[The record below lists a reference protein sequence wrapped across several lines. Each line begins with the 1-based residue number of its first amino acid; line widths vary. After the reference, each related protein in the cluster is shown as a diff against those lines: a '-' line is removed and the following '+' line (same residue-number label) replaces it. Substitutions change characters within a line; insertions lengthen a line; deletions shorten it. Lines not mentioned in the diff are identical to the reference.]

1 MNYPDFF
8 DVVEPIEMFDPLAQ
22 TLGAIEDGCITYHYI
37 DMVKLAGH
45 SCPTVAGAWLMSK
58 IGLQKLYADALPVR
72 GEILVEV
79 REALEEGTAGVVG
92 SCMGLITGSANAGGF
107 KGLGGRMARHNRL
120 VYGVMMEGDVR
131 LTRLDTNQS
140 VLLRYDPSIIPVDP
154 KQQTLMQKMMQGDA
168 TSEEK
173 RDFKEMWQHRVKEIL
188 LNTERWPH
196 IVDHTLKQVTGY
208 QDL

>member
-8 DVVEPIEMFDPLAQ
+8 DAVEPIEMFDPLAQ
-22 TLGAIEDGCITYHYI
+22 TLGAIEDGRITYHYI

-45 SCPTVAGAWLMSK
+45 SCPTVAGAWLISK
-58 IGLQKLYADALPVR
+58 IGLQKLYGEALPVR

-92 SCMGLITGSANAGGF
+92 SCIGLITGSANEGGF

-120 VYGVMMEGDVR
+120 VYGVTMEGDVR

-140 VLLRYDPSIIPVDP
+140 VLLRYNPSVVPVHP
-154 KQQTLMQKMMQGDA
+154 QQQALMKRMLQGDA
-168 TSEEK
+168 TSDEK
-173 RDFKEMWQHRVKEIL
+173 RDFQEMWQNRVKEIL
-188 LNTERWPH
+188 LNRDRWSQ
-196 IVDHTLKQVTGY
+196 IVTTH
-208 QDL
+208 